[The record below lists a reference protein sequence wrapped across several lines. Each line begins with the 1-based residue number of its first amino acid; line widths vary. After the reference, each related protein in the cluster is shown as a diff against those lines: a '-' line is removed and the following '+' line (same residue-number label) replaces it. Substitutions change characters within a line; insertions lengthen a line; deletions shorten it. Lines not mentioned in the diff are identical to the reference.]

1 MQTLSDKELA
11 AYLKGR
17 RDEQSAIIKEL
28 ENIRRLGFLDL
39 TQCRIILDNLSV
51 IDQRPS

>member
-17 RDEQSAIIKEL
+17 RDEQNAIIKEL
-28 ENIRRLGFLDL
+28 ENIRRLGLIDL
-39 TQCRIILDNLSV
+39 TQCRLIMDNLIV
-51 IDQRPS
+51 IDRRPA

>member
-1 MQTLSDKELA
+1 MQTQSVSELS

-17 RDEQSAIIKEL
+17 RDEQNAILKAI
-28 ENIRRLGFLDL
+28 ENIRRLGLLDM
-39 TQCRIILDNLSV
+39 TQCRLIIDNIAK

>member
-1 MQTLSDKELA
+1 MQTQSDKELA

-17 RDEQSAIIKEL
+17 RDEQSAILKQI

-39 TQCRIILDNLSV
+39 TQCRLIIDNIV
-51 IDQRPS
+51 TIDQRPS

>member
-17 RDEQSAIIKEL
+17 RDEQKAIIKEL
-28 ENIRRLGFLDL
+28 DNIRRLGLIEL
-39 TQCRIILDNLSV
+39 TQCKLILDNMSV
-51 IDQRPS
+51 IDQRPA